1 MLQFTDRHQQWLDS
15 DLIPRLLEM
24 SEFRIFLCNLVHYSK
39 SRLHTNFEVRR
50 RQRRREM
57 IKNVFKM
64 ESGQSTL
71 RNIFSQ
77 KIFIESCVAFK
88 ITYSHENLCK
98 NIHRVALESELK
110 ILPKNL

>member
-1 MLQFTDRHQQWLDS
+1 
-15 DLIPRLLEM
+15 
-24 SEFRIFLCNLVHYSK
+24 
-39 SRLHTNFEVRR
+39 
-50 RQRRREM
+50 M

-71 RNIFSQ
+71 KNNFSQ
-77 KIFIESCVAFK
+77 KIFIASCESFK
-88 ITYSHENLCK
+88 ITYFHENSCK